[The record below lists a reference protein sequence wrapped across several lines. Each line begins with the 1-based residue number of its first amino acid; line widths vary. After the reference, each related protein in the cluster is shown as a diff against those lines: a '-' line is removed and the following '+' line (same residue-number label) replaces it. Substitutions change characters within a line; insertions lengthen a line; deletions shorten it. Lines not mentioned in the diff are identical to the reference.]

1 MYVAASEKLYSSR
14 IVLRRRLV
22 LLVLSALHQRVA
34 IFRENIFLL
43 VSSFSA
49 EIIQKEERIEILCV
63 CREEAGRRW
72 NPVPSNV
79 GLDLISRLTARI
91 DILNSTVLP

>member
-1 MYVAASEKLYSSR
+1 MYVAASEKLYSFR
-14 IVLRRRLV
+14 IVLLRRLV

-63 CREEAGRRW
+63 CRAGGW
-72 NPVPSNV
+72 AKM
-79 GLDLISRLTARI
+79 DSRTFEYSLSLQAGM
-91 DILNSTVLP
+91 L